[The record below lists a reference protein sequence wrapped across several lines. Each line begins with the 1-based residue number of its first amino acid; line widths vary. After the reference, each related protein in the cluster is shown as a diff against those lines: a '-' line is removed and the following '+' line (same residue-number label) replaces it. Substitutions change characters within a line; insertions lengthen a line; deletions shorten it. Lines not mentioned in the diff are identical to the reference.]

1 MQKISYKDIT
11 AYFATKNEKKEWD
24 SGGYKAA
31 HGLCIELG
39 TKTAEVLRKI

>member
-24 SGGYKAA
+24 PEVYTAA

-39 TKTAEVLRKI
+39 TKTAKVLRKI